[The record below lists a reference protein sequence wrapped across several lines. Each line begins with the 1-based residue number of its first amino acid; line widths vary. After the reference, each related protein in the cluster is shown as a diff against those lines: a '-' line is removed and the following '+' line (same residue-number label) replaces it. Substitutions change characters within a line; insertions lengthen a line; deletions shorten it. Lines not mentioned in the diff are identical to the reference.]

1 MPTPDGYEP
10 GTPCWIDL
18 MSPDVDASKDF
29 YTQLFG
35 WDAEDQFDDEGTRI
49 YTNFLRLDGRDVAG
63 LGGQTPE
70 AASAPPVWST
80 HIATS
85 DVDET
90 SRKVEAAGGTVMMP
104 AMDVMDA
111 GRMAIYSDPTGAVV
125 SVWEAGRHTGAGVC
139 NEPRTW
145 SWNELLTRDVDAAA
159 AFYADVF
166 GWTYQDM
173 EMPFGIYR
181 VIQGGDFGGRGGMM
195 PMPPG
200 MPDMVPQPLVGLLH
214 GGRRRRHHRAC
225 RPARWTGGP
234 GSGRCPGRR
243 AHRYAARP
251 DGRQLHDPRAG
262 RTRGRVT
269 RRPPPSPTAAAIR

>member
-1 MPTPDGYEP
+1 
-10 GTPCWIDL
+10 

-29 YTQLFG
+29 YTRLFG

-49 YTNFLRLDGRDVAG
+49 YTNFRLGGRDVAG
-63 LGGQTPE
+63 LGGQTPGME
-70 AASAPPVWST
+70 GAPPVWST
-80 HIATS
+80 YIATS

-90 SRKVEAAGGTVMMP
+90 SRRVEAAGGTVMMP

-125 SVWEAGRHTGAGVC
+125 SVWEAGAHRGAGVC

-145 SWNELLTRDVDAAA
+145 SWNELMTRDVDAAA

-181 VIQGGDFGGRGGMM
+181 VIQGGDFGGRGGLM
-195 PMPPG
+195 PMPPD
-200 MPDMVPQPLVGLLH
+200 MPDMVPNHWSVFFMVDDAAAVIARTTELGGQAVQGPDDAPGVG
-214 GGRRRRHHRAC
+214 RIA
-225 RPARWTGGP
+225 T
-234 GSGRCPGRR
+234 
-243 AHRYAARP
+243 
-251 DGRQLHDPRAG
+251 LHDPMGGSFTILEPVDAAG
-262 RTRGRVT
+262 G
-269 RRPPPSPTAAAIR
+269 